1 MKFINEV
8 ESILYKSELTLEEKH
23 RKIFH
28 YAWEVF
34 VDYKEYPF
42 EDINFCDFVY
52 SWKIFGSKLIPFELW
67 SDICEEGLELIKKLL
82 ENPSIPYTELPGFN
96 EFEIKKREKIKSYTK
111 NA

>member
-1 MKFINEV
+1 M
-8 ESILYKSELTLEEKH
+8 
-23 RKIFH
+23 
-28 YAWEVF
+28 
-34 VDYKEYPF
+34 
-42 EDINFCDFVY
+42 Y